1 MGNSCGLHICTLL
14 PYCLQHCIFLFVC
27 LFVCLFCFVRKLSF
41 AVEEI
46 QDLPWR
52 ASFPGVLAGVVR
64 FLHDTGQAEHC
75 SRNMAEVTVSV
86 PLANSVLFM
95 AVGLKLIE

>member
-1 MGNSCGLHICTLL
+1 MV
-14 PYCLQHCIFLFVC
+14 YIFVLCYLTAFNIVSFCLFVC
-27 LFVCLFCFVRKLSF
+27 LFVCLFCFVRKLLF

-86 PLANSVLFM
+86 PLANSVLFI